1 MGGAG
6 GARLQHHRGRTSP
19 RTLDSAETGRQRAG
33 CGVQR
38 VRPARRSSSMHCDFV
53 AGCDGFHGLSRT
65 AVPEGVLRTYE
76 RTYPFAWIGVL
87 AGSTCPGG

>member
-1 MGGAG
+1 
-6 GARLQHHRGRTSP
+6 
-19 RTLDSAETGRQRAG
+19 
-33 CGVQR
+33 
-38 VRPARRSSSMHCDFV
+38 MHCDFV